1 MSGRFSL
8 YPFQSTGLTLRQL
21 DSFTYASNEK
31 KAEIIPGGAVDR
43 LHIATG
49 YAEPVFNLTT
59 RDLLTAFTAL
69 SPASGL
75 RTTNAIAYAQKRADA
90 GTFNASAVHRS
101 YTMAKLDII
110 PRTLVAS
117 QNDTDGAVLTVD
129 VHALFDG
136 TNEPVAIAENVDIAA
151 LLIPPQFTSRY
162 FLGPVFYGPTVSK
175 VPLNNIERVEI
186 DFGLNYSK
194 KGFNGSA
201 FPTEGSIITREPIIK
216 VTSTNLLQERL
227 KNIISRG
234 CEDDGS
240 SGLRIYFQRGAGC
253 DDRVAAATAD
263 HIRFAAAYYE
273 WTTESINIQG
283 NDDGSVTYTF
293 RPRGV
298 SNTTGAMTVS
308 LGVAITD

>member
-1 MSGRFSL
+1 MSGRFSI
-8 YPFQSTGLTLRQL
+8 YPFTSTGLTLRQL
-21 DSFTYASNEK
+21 DSFNYASNEK

-49 YAEPVFNLTT
+49 YAEPTFNLTT
-59 RDLLTAFTAL
+59 RDLLAAFGVL

-75 RTTNAIAYAQKRADA
+75 RTTNAIAYAQRRADA
-90 GTFNASAVHRS
+90 STFNASAVHRS

-129 VHALFDG
+129 IHALFDG
-136 TNEPVAIAENVDIAA
+136 TNEPVALAENVDLSAA
-151 LLIPPQFTSRY
+151 SIPPHFNSRY
-162 FLGPVFYGPTVSK
+162 FLGPVFYGPTASK
-175 VPLNNIERVEI
+175 VLLTNIERVEI

-216 VTSTNLLQERL
+216 VTSTNLAQERL

-253 DDRVAAATAD
+253 DDRVAAATAE
-263 HIRFAAAYYE
+263 HIRFAAPYYE
-273 WTTESINIQG
+273 WTTESISLQG
-283 NDDGSVTYTF
+283 NEDGTVTYTY
-293 RPRGV
+293 RPRGTSI
-298 SNTTGAMTVS
+298 SNAAMTVT